1 MNPTHRLKSL
11 GGNHMAKYV
20 YPAIF
25 AEEENGYS
33 VSFPD
38 ISGCYSD
45 GDTLADAVENAKD
58 ALCLML
64 YDLEERG
71 EAIPSPSPLK
81 AIKSTLNDVVSLVA
95 CDTLEYR
102 KFFDKKAVKKT
113 LTIPNWLNTM
123 AERSNVNFSA
133 VLQDALIEKLH
144 LQ

>member
-1 MNPTHRLKSL
+1 
-11 GGNHMAKYV
+11 MAKYV

-25 AEEENGYS
+25 SPSEDGGFT

-38 ISGCYSD
+38 VSGCYTE
-45 GDTLADAVENAKD
+45 GDTLAEAIEQAKD

-64 YDLEERG
+64 YDLEER
-71 EAIPSPSPLK
+71 EESIPVP
-81 AIKSTLNDVVSLVA
+81 KSINDVVTENGDIVSLVA

-123 AERSNVNFSA
+123 AERADINFSA
-133 VLQDALIEKLH
+133 ALQEALIEKLNIN
-144 LQ
+144 

>member
-1 MNPTHRLKSL
+1 
-11 GGNHMAKYV
+11 MAKYV

-25 AEEENGYS
+25 SPSDDGGFT

-38 ISGCYSD
+38 VSGCYTE
-45 GDTLADAVENAKD
+45 GDTLAEAIEKAKD

-64 YDLEERG
+64 YDLEER
-71 EAIPSPSPLK
+71 EESIPVPTS
-81 AIKSTLNDVVSLVA
+81 INDVVTENGDIVSLVA

-123 AERSNVNFSA
+123 AERADINFSA
-133 VLQDALIEKLH
+133 ALQEALIEKLH
-144 LQ
+144 IN

>member
-1 MNPTHRLKSL
+1 MHNKQEVRI
-11 GGNHMAKYV
+11 MAKYV

-25 AEEENGYS
+25 SPCEDGGFT

-38 ISGCYSD
+38 VSGCYTD
-45 GDTLADAVENAKD
+45 GDTLPEAIEQAKD

-64 YDLEERG
+64 YDMEER
-71 EAIPSPSPLK
+71 EETLPVPTN
-81 AIKSTLNDVVSLVA
+81 IKDVHADQNDVVSLVA

-123 AERSNVNFSA
+123 AERADINFSA
-133 VLQDALIEKLH
+133 ALQEALIEKLH
-144 LQ
+144 IN

>member
-1 MNPTHRLKSL
+1 
-11 GGNHMAKYV
+11 MAKYV

-25 AEEENGYS
+25 SPSENGGFT

-38 ISGCYSD
+38 VSGCYTE
-45 GDTLADAVENAKD
+45 GDTLAEAIEQAKD

-64 YDLEERG
+64 YDLEER
-71 EAIPSPSPLK
+71 EESIPVPTR
-81 AIKSTLNDVVSLVA
+81 INDVVTENGDIVSLVA

-123 AERSNVNFSA
+123 AERADINFSVA
-133 VLQDALIEKLH
+133 LQEALIEKLNIN
-144 LQ
+144 

>member
-1 MNPTHRLKSL
+1 
-11 GGNHMAKYV
+11 MAKYV

-25 AEEENGYS
+25 SPSEDGGFT

-38 ISGCYSD
+38 VSGCYTE
-45 GDTLADAVENAKD
+45 GDTLAEAIEQAKD

-64 YDLEERG
+64 YDLEER
-71 EAIPSPSPLK
+71 EESIPVPTS
-81 AIKSTLNDVVSLVA
+81 INDVVTENGDIVSLVA

-123 AERSNVNFSA
+123 AERADINFSA
-133 VLQDALIEKLH
+133 ALQEALIEKLNIN
-144 LQ
+144 